1 MSIETRTRNL
11 SPRGAFAIG
20 SFFIGLLVGIALVAV
35 VVFRSKSPDEHK
47 SKLVVKPEVPP
58 TVSAWG
64 RLAPQSDVIPLSAA
78 ANQFVAC
85 VEELMVAEGDTIVV
99 GQAIAVLDSNRRRQ
113 AVVDEG
119 KARVT
124 SAQAKL
130 AMAQVGAKPE
140 EIAVQVAM
148 IEANQAEFEDA
159 KQQFDRG
166 ASLVGSQSI
175 SQEDQAARLTRWKKA
190 TASLN
195 QALSQLD
202 SLKNPRAEDIAFAK
216 AEVALAESSLL
227 VAQADLEQSIIRSP
241 IEGKVLRVHAR
252 QGEKI
257 GEKGVVDIGDTRIMH
272 AIAEVYEE
280 DIGRVQT
287 GQSADVFIPSLH
299 RRLRGTVQRI
309 SRIVARKSVFSND
322 PVEDTDARVI
332 EVRIALEPEGSE
344 LVSGL
349 SNARI
354 HARIDAP
361 PIAIDAHSV
370 GLSGSIEA
378 SSEMET
384 RKVEPLKEN
393 SR

>member
-1 MSIETRTRNL
+1 MSIESKTR
-11 SPRGAFAIG
+11 SAIARGSLAFG
-20 SFFIGLLVGIALVAV
+20 LFFMGLLVGIAVVAAI
-35 VVFRSKSPDEHK
+35 VFRNPPRDEQLAK
-47 SKLVVKPEVPP
+47 IVVKPEIPP

-85 VEELMVAEGDTIVV
+85 VEELMVAEGDAIMV
-99 GQAIAVLDSNRRRQ
+99 GQAIAVLDSNLRRQ
-113 AVVDEG
+113 AVVDEA
-119 KARVT
+119 KARVA

-140 EIAVQVAM
+140 EIAVQSAM
-148 IEANQAEFEDA
+148 IEANQAEFEEA
-159 KQQFDRG
+159 KQQYERG
-166 ASLVGSQSI
+166 ASLVASQSI

-190 TASLN
+190 SASLN
-195 QALSQLD
+195 QTRSQLD

-216 AEVALAESSLL
+216 AEVALAESSLV

-241 IEGKVLRVHAR
+241 IEGKVLQVHAR

-280 DIGRVQT
+280 DIGRVQV
-287 GQSADVFIPSLH
+287 GQSAEIFIPSLH
-299 RRLRGTVQRI
+299 RRLGGTVQRI
-309 SRIVARKSVFSND
+309 SQIVARKSVFSND

-332 EVRIALEPEGSE
+332 EVRIALEPEGSG

-361 PIAIDAHSV
+361 PIQSDSRS
-370 GLSGSIEA
+370 GRLSGSA
-378 SSEMET
+378 SSEMENGEFD
-384 RKVEPLKEN
+384 RFKEP
-393 SR
+393 SP